1 MVQPKKGLGQVPK
14 NQINERV
21 PLMRAKNREERG
33 RGCSPLTVEL
43 RVALVGP
50 IGAAVFHLNGA
61 TSKGRAL
68 PARKTPLPADLSE
81 ALRSGELVALRRG
94 AALVRAGRRLE
105 GRAVVAVGRE
115 KVLDDRRAA
124 VLFTLHAHNY
134 VSVTNDG

>member
-61 TSKGRAL
+61 TSKG
-68 PARKTPLPADLSE
+68 PFK
-81 ALRSGELVALRRG
+81 
-94 AALVRAGRRLE
+94 
-105 GRAVVAVGRE
+105 
-115 KVLDDRRAA
+115 A
-124 VLFTLHAHNY
+124 VLLKKVRLVECIVQIVAIIGFDTAENEPPTSLLYH
-134 VSVTNDG
+134 